1 MRCLFSYWLFLL
13 LRLIKMLVMMM
24 MRKIF
29 MIMMVMTVMTMCVMI
44 TMMIMLMIMMI
55 MIYDFD
61 HDYDYDYDYD
71 YDDDDYDKTCVAR
84 VPALP
89 CATLSSVYKTP
100 VHPSSYAFHLMMMMI
115 LIIMMKF
122 TRHPYSP
129 HQMHWTTLQCI
140 RAVQTQ
146 CTTAQPSCS
155 ELQCIS

>member
-1 MRCLFSYWLFLL
+1 
-13 LRLIKMLVMMM
+13 
-24 MRKIF
+24 

-71 YDDDDYDKTCVAR
+71 YDDDADDDDYDKTCVAR